1 MTIVRLATVADIPQI
16 VEMGSRFYL
25 KSRRA
30 ARADYDPVSA
40 GAGARFVLD
49 NGYIYAAECNGQL
62 VGMLGMI
69 VAPFL
74 MNMSLRTATET
85 MWWVEP
91 DSRGAGAILLRK
103 TIREARERGCA
114 WLSMSTL
121 HDSPPE
127 AAEILIA
134 FGFRHEESTYVL
146 EL

>member
-1 MTIVRLATVADIPQI
+1 MTIVRLATADDIPQI
-16 VEMGSRFYL
+16 VAMGSRFYM

-30 ARADYDPVSA
+30 QRADYDPASAAA
-40 GAGARFVLD
+40 GAGFVLQ
-49 NGYIYAAECNGQL
+49 NGYIYAAERDGEL
-62 VGMLGMI
+62 IGMLGMI

-91 DSRGAGAILLRK
+91 DARGAGAILLRR
-103 TIREARERGCA
+103 TIAEARARECA
-114 WLSMSTL
+114 WMSMSTL

-134 FGFRHEESTYVL
+134 FGFRHEESTYTL